1 MYPLK
6 NRERDQFRQYVRSAF
21 GAMLFFVAAS
31 FIPSSAVSAEHP
43 SSAAPARVVGPAV
56 PSTSSPIVVD
66 DARAQGTISHPQT
79 PKPPDAVPAHART
92 PTAESAVPRTGSAD
106 PGAARS
112 SAVRAPSELV
122 TPTEE
127 PGLTTPGT
135 LPDVLSP
142 ASMFLH
148 ADVVVKAVM
157 IGLLLASMATW
168 TVWLAKTIE
177 LARAKRK
184 ARTALR
190 ILFSVQTLPQAA
202 RATSGRGDVVARLI
216 AAAESEV
223 QESSE
228 LRAEGVKE
236 RLAWQ
241 LDRIEAAAGRCVAR
255 GMSILATVG
264 AVAPFV
270 GLFGTVWGIMN
281 SFVGI
286 SRAHTTN
293 LAVVAPGIA
302 EALLATAFGLA
313 AAIPAVVI
321 YNAFTRST
329 GGYRA
334 ILADASVAV
343 LRLVSRDLDR
353 QAASSIGV
361 SSTPKQSI
369 SEAAA

>member
-1 MYPLK
+1 MCPLK
-6 NRERDQFRQYVRSAF
+6 NRERDQFRQYVHSAF
-21 GAMLFFVAAS
+21 GAVLFSVAAS
-31 FIPSSAVSAEHP
+31 FLPSSAASAEDT
-43 SSAAPARVVGPAV
+43 SSAPARVVRPAV
-56 PSTSSPIVVD
+56 PSPGSPVAAD
-66 DARAQGTISHPQT
+66 DARAQGTASHPQT
-79 PKPPDAVPAHART
+79 PADAVPAG
-92 PTAESAVPRTGSAD
+92 PTSPAAESDVPRTGSAD
-106 PGAARS
+106 PGATSMAPPF
-112 SAVRAPSELV
+112 SAVPSGLA

-127 PGLTTPGT
+127 SGLTTASA
-135 LPDVLSP
+135 LPDALSP
-142 ASMFLH
+142 SSMFLH

-321 YNAFTRST
+321 YNAFTRSI

-353 QAASSIGV
+353 QATSSRDV
-361 SSTPKQSI
+361 SSAPKRSI